1 MSLNHNN
8 AHKIEEIRALM
19 AIRRE
24 IAQARLQAA
33 SSRPASPPPPP
44 QPFPFTALPEEIK
57 IMVLQH
63 ALHVKRVTPL
73 YPHIFGN
80 KSTIWRLSLVSKKIR
95 GLAREIYYGEN
106 LVSVERMIM
115 PDVRVDGIPM
125 IRVPSISIGLLI
137 RRLEIRLTV
146 QNNLGRGPPS
156 FPDRYHYERGN
167 AITSEGVLVAQMKR
181 DLGIL
186 LRNKKYAFGRRTSWQ
201 TGLTALREL
210 VIVLR
215 CKGDA
220 LCGMC
225 GIYEQFP
232 KRLAIDLR
240 PERVEVKIEGGAAL
254 GDQAVSTH
262 STSLQPPRNVTRFLN
277 RCDCHSECSIRLAE
291 AIRGLVRLKAKGE

>member
-8 AHKIEEIRALM
+8 AHKIEEIRAVM

-33 SSRPASPPPPP
+33 PSRPASPPPAP
-44 QPFPFTALPEEIK
+44 QPFPFTALPEELK
-57 IMVLQH
+57 IMVIQH

-73 YPHIFGN
+73 YAHMFST
-80 KSTIWRLSLVSKKIR
+80 KSTIWRLSLVSKKVR

-115 PDVRVDGIPM
+115 PAVGWDGIPM
-125 IRVPSISIGLLI
+125 IRVPSDSIGPLI

-146 QNNLGRGPPS
+146 QINSGHGPPS
-156 FPDRYHYERGN
+156 FLDRYHDERGN
-167 AITSEGVLVAQMKR
+167 DAITSEGVLVAQMKR

-201 TGLTALREL
+201 TGLTVLREL

-215 CKGDA
+215 CKGDD

-225 GIYEQFP
+225 GIYKQFS

-240 PERVEVKIEGGAAL
+240 PQRVEVKVEGVARPRV
-254 GDQAVSTH
+254 QAVSTQ
-262 STSLQPPRNVTRFLN
+262 SSSLQPPQNGMRFLSG
-277 RCDCHSECSIRLAE
+277 CD
-291 AIRGLVRLKAKGE
+291 